1 MIDLP
6 DALSPGLTRRMERD
20 RGQGWTNPWR
30 TPDAAA
36 LRRLERPGDAPSI
49 WRPPYV
55 RDIEKIIHTPAYNRY
70 AGKTQ
75 VFSFRSNDDLSRR
88 GIHVQLVSR
97 IARDIGGALGLNCDL
112 IEAIALGHDLG
123 HTPFGHAGE
132 RCLNR
137 VFHKRTGRYFNHNIH
152 SARVLETLYGRNVTL
167 QTLDG
172 IICHNGEYEQRT
184 FELSGLSTFAEF
196 DANMDAC
203 VRQGRDAIAHLRPAT
218 LEGCVVR
225 ISDIIAYVGRDRQD
239 AIEADLVDGSEFE
252 DGLGGAYNAW
262 ILSHAAVDIIEHSY
276 GRDRIE
282 MSEELFGELARAK
295 QENYVKIY
303 RSPTVEGECAEC
315 IEPAVDLMYERLLE
329 DVRAGDERSYIYR
342 HHVKRI
348 QRELSFY
355 GRTYDWLADPDQT
368 VVDYIASMT
377 DGYFIEL
384 AEKLFPQLEFPRRS
398 YIKA

>member
-132 RCLNR
+132 RC
-137 VFHKRTGRYFNHNIH
+137 
-152 SARVLETLYGRNVTL
+152 
-167 QTLDG
+167 
-172 IICHNGEYEQRT
+172 
-184 FELSGLSTFAEF
+184 
-196 DANMDAC
+196 
-203 VRQGRDAIAHLRPAT
+203 
-218 LEGCVVR
+218 
-225 ISDIIAYVGRDRQD
+225 
-239 AIEADLVDGSEFE
+239 
-252 DGLGGAYNAW
+252 
-262 ILSHAAVDIIEHSY
+262 
-276 GRDRIE
+276 
-282 MSEELFGELARAK
+282 
-295 QENYVKIY
+295 
-303 RSPTVEGECAEC
+303 
-315 IEPAVDLMYERLLE
+315 
-329 DVRAGDERSYIYR
+329 
-342 HHVKRI
+342 
-348 QRELSFY
+348 
-355 GRTYDWLADPDQT
+355 
-368 VVDYIASMT
+368 
-377 DGYFIEL
+377 
-384 AEKLFPQLEFPRRS
+384 
-398 YIKA
+398 